1 MQTILTSNLNEATQS
16 LIENILASEPFL
28 RYHRAQIQLNT
39 TPEAMELLRRLSQ
52 LQAEIRKKQSNGGV
66 TQEDIQL
73 LRQVQLEV
81 QRNGIIMDYARAQ
94 EEAVNFLRF
103 VNNEISQLLGVNFAT
118 LTNHATC

>member
-1 MQTILTSNLNEATQS
+1 

-39 TPEAMELLRRLSQ
+39 TPEAMDLLRRLSQ

-81 QRNGIIMDYARAQ
+81 QRNGVIMDYARAQ
-94 EEAVNFLRF
+94 EEAVNFLRL